1 MTDVL
6 WVVLECLSVIC
17 KYVQFITQ
25 ARVTKHKCLY
35 YFPNN
40 ISVEGITELYNLREV
55 MREVIRKHIGLSGVA
70 EPGPTWALT
79 RALTRASALAS
90 KMIKA
95 RDLFSLTIPLST
107 NSIFNALLHQYV
119 DDNDVYKCIK

>member
-1 MTDVL
+1 MTDML
-6 WVVLECLSVIC
+6 WVVLECLPVIC

-25 ARVTKHKCLY
+25 ARVTKHNCLY

-79 RALTRASALAS
+79 RASALAS

-95 RDLFSLTIPLST
+95 HDLFSLTIPLST
-107 NSIFNALLHQYV
+107 NSIFNASLHQYV
-119 DDNDVYKCIK
+119 DDNDV